1 MINLLEI
8 ALFLVKL
15 TMHPSLFFYFH
26 NAAGS
31 RASQEGF
38 FTWSVDFKV
47 FVSKK
52 SPKNREN
59 SVVSYAYRRTDYP
72 TGTDP
77 ESGSRSQVGTGIEPI
92 LKFQDPESYRNRG
105 FWNRS
110 NTRAEAGMC
119 LKLGVGRDNKLLVGM
134 YISSSNSNFV
144 QRNFTE
150 LWRPNFEQSSKFGLF
165 YG

>member
-1 MINLLEI
+1 
-8 ALFLVKL
+8 
-15 TMHPSLFFYFH
+15 MHLSLFFYFH

-92 LKFQDPESYRNRG
+92 LKFQDPELYRNRG

-110 NTRAEAGMC
+110 NT
-119 LKLGVGRDNKLLVGM
+119 KFYLVGLVLKTSETFLK
-134 YISSSNSNFV
+134 SSWTS
-144 QRNFTE
+144 
-150 LWRPNFEQSSKFGLF
+150 FEI
-165 YG
+165 

>member
-110 NTRAEAGMC
+110 NT
-119 LKLGVGRDNKLLVGM
+119 NKDVLITFALLC
-134 YISSSNSNFV
+134 NSFKRFSCIYTITNK
-144 QRNFTE
+144 
-150 LWRPNFEQSSKFGLF
+150 S
-165 YG
+165 

>member
-92 LKFQDPESYRNRG
+92 LKLQDSESYRNRG

-110 NTRAEAGMC
+110 NTNTYPSWGKCPA
-119 LKLGVGRDNKLLVGM
+119 LKKYIKKRDRFFNTKKNRLNSTLLFQLWTMKTRQSAQRKL
-134 YISSSNSNFV
+134 
-144 QRNFTE
+144 Q
-150 LWRPNFEQSSKFGLF
+150 
-165 YG
+165 